1 MTHINNSNNQQ
12 YMNSILQSHFN
23 NINVLANT
31 IQSSQEII
39 TQMQHENTMNNTRA
53 NNIRD
58 TIFNSIFSDDIN
70 VTSAPRPRRN
80 SNLNNDDINS
90 NTTNTQEDND
100 NLTYY
105 FTFDTLN
112 ASSLNNTNLYTSSI
126 SFDTILITD
135 DNKNIIND
143 VSNNVDVDNSQNT
156 DQCHLY
162 EISHFDLIQHP
173 LNDVCP
179 ITRERFDSTSEHILM
194 IKKCKHIF
202 NKSAL
207 NIWLEQ
213 NNTCPCCRGRIR

>member
-12 YMNSILQSHFN
+12 YINSILLSHFN
-23 NINVLANT
+23 NINILENT
-31 IQSSQEII
+31 IQSSQELI

-58 TIFNSIFSDDIN
+58 TIFNSIFSYDIN
-70 VTSAPRPRRN
+70 VTSAPRPRR
-80 SNLNNDDINS
+80 NLNNDDINS

-105 FTFDTLN
+105 FTFDILN
-112 ASSLNNTNLYTSSI
+112 MSSLNNTNLYTSSI
-126 SFDTILITD
+126 SFETILITD

-143 VSNNVDVDNSQNT
+143 VSNNMDVENSQNT

>member
-12 YMNSILQSHFN
+12 YMNSILLSHFN
-23 NINVLANT
+23 NINILANT
-31 IQSSQEII
+31 IQSSQELI

-80 SNLNNDDINS
+80 LNNDDINS

-105 FTFDTLN
+105 FTFDILN
-112 ASSLNNTNLYTSSI
+112 MSSLNNTNLYTSSI
-126 SFDTILITD
+126 SFETILITD

-143 VSNNVDVDNSQNT
+143 VSNNMDVENSQNT